1 MSLVQKIDDDLKQA
15 MKNKE
20 AGLLSV
26 LRMLKSAV
34 KYATIEKSGADGVPT
49 DNDVITVVR
58 RELKKRHDSIESF
71 TKAGRTDLAE
81 KEAAE
86 VKLLE
91 AYLPAGLSEAE
102 LEAIVRAAIAETGA
116 TGKAQMGAVMKAAVA
131 KAEGRA
137 DNRALSTLVQKL
149 LP

>member
-49 DNDVITVVR
+49 DNEVITVVR

-86 VKLLE
+86 AKLLE

>member
-49 DNDVITVVR
+49 DNEVITVVR

>member
-34 KYATIEKSGADGVPT
+34 KYAAIEKYGADGVPT
-49 DNDVITVVR
+49 DNEVITVVR
-58 RELKKRHDSIESF
+58 RELKKRQDSIESF

-86 VKLLE
+86 AKLLE

-102 LEAIVRAAIAETGA
+102 LETIVRAAIAETGA